1 MLLAPL
7 SSTLLLGVAWAG
19 EGRRGW
25 DGDGLGK
32 GHPRFLSGLLDH
44 LRRHTPRSPAQVR
57 ADGYSALYPPPTHP
71 RDVSSHPSL
80 SPVPPGVE
88 KAGFLRS
95 QRAQAPS
102 RGAVGGLTPYPAP
115 SPTSALA
122 LWPPCFPNNPA
133 GEPQFPPARNRKM
146 RAAPHHP
153 GPGSL
158 QTS

>member
-1 MLLAPL
+1 M
-7 SSTLLLGVAWAG
+7 AWAG
-19 EGRRGW
+19 EGRQGW

-32 GHPRFLSGLLDH
+32 GHPRLLSGLLDH
-44 LRRHTPRSPAQVR
+44 LRHHTPRSPAQVR
-57 ADGYSALYPPPTHP
+57 ADGCSSLYPPPTHP

-80 SPVPPGVE
+80 SPIPPGGE

-102 RGAVGGLTPYPAP
+102 RGAVGALL
-115 SPTSALA
+115 PTLPPPQSR
-122 LWPPCFPNNPA
+122 LWLCFPNNPA
-133 GEPQFPPARNRKM
+133 REPQFPPARNRKM

-158 QTS
+158 QTSRLDPSSCWTPPVLQRR